1 MEAGLNTARVRHRAP
16 SRSRNLAPFAI
27 TLVCAGLF
35 SFLSGGYIFTRSAP
49 LAVVYLLLAA
59 VWVWF
64 LRRRSRPTPL
74 YLAALAVFG
83 LFVAWTGLSVSWS
96 FGPDLSWIAFD
107 LAAFYLAVAAV
118 LGLTPVRG
126 LQLRTAGYGFLAVA
140 VAVGVYAFLGKVVPE
155 VVTHAHTYAR
165 LDSPVG
171 YWNVLALMMV
181 MGLAVALALVGD
193 RTAHPA
199 WRVLAAA
206 AAVPLCFAF
215 FFTLSRGGLVVLVL
229 TLILYFGFT
238 TTRLASF
245 ASLVAIAGPVAAV
258 LWRLRDLGTLF
269 SATSDDALR
278 TLQGH
283 TLLRWSLA
291 ALLVAA
297 GAQAVIVLV
306 QRAVPWPRWLRVAAG
321 AAVLLVLVAGIGG
334 GSWRFLESRGGS
346 TWVKDRVQ
354 TFISGTDKTD
364 SGGAGR
370 LISLNTGRPPLW
382 REALAQSRS
391 HRLRGTGAGTFVFTH
406 DRFREAGDDVKHA
419 HSQWFNVLSEL
430 GVVGLGLFA
439 AAMALFVVAA
449 VRNPFTDRRDPLR
462 PLLVA
467 LQAGMVAFVVHISW
481 DWDWDMAAIGTVFFL
496 FAAACSS
503 YLATRTADRR
513 RYAVAVAVGAARRR
527 EEEAAAGQAAPKPDG
542 QDGPGHDL
550 RSAPAEATAA
560 PAEASLPAPARRRR
574 AAAWPARTVATV
586 ALVLLA
592 ASWLVPYLAAR
603 DESAAFAA
611 AGDGDSAVAL
621 SRARRAANLDP
632 LAVDPLITEALV
644 LQQQGRNGE
653 ALAVLQK
660 AARLQPDN
668 YEVFYHEGVLLLRAL
683 GRKKAA
689 IAALRRALALNPL
702 DDASR
707 FELEL
712 ATGR

>member
-1 MEAGLNTARVRHRAP
+1 MAPVGDRSP
-16 SRSRNLAPFAI
+16 SRSRNLAPFVI
-27 TLVCAGLF
+27 TLVCVGLF
-35 SFLSGGYIFTRSAP
+35 SFLSGGFIFTRSAP

-64 LRRRSRPTPL
+64 LRRRSRPSL
-74 YLAALAVFG
+74 IYLVALAVFG
-83 LFVAWTGLSVSWS
+83 LFVAWAGLSVSWS

-107 LAAFYLAVAAV
+107 LAALYLVVAAV
-118 LGLTPVRG
+118 LGLTPVHG

-140 VAVGVYAFLGKVVPE
+140 EAVGVYAFLGKVVPD

-181 MGLAVALALVGD
+181 MGLAVALALAGD

-206 AAVPLCFAF
+206 AAVPLCFTL
-215 FFTLSRGGLVVLVL
+215 FFTLSRGGLVVLAV
-229 TLILYFGFT
+229 TLVLYFGFT

-245 ASLVAIAGPVAAV
+245 ASLVAIAAPVAAV
-258 LWRLRDLGTLF
+258 LWRVRDLATLF

-283 TLLRWSLA
+283 TLLPWSVA

-297 GAQAVIVLV
+297 GAQAVIALV
-306 QRAVPWPRWLRVAAG
+306 QRAVPWPRWVRVAAG

-334 GSWRFLESRGGS
+334 GSWRFLESRGGA

-354 TFISGTDKTD
+354 TFISGTDD
-364 SGGAGR
+364 IGSGEGAGR

-382 REALAQSRS
+382 REALEQSRS

-406 DRFREAGDDVKHA
+406 ERFRVDGGVVKHA

-439 AAMALFVVAA
+439 AAMALFIAAA

-462 PLLVA
+462 PLVVA
-467 LQAGMVAFVVHISW
+467 LQAGVAAFVVHISW

-513 RYAVAVAVGAARRR
+513 R
-527 EEEAAAGQAAPKPDG
+527 EEEAAAGQAAP
-542 QDGPGHDL
+542 GPGVQDAPGPDL
-550 RSAPAEATAA
+550 RSAPAKATAA

-603 DESAAFAA
+603 AESAALAA
-611 AGDGDSAVAL
+611 AGDGDTAVAL
-621 SRARRAANLDP
+621 SHARRAASLDP
-632 LAVDPLITEALV
+632 LAADPLITEALI
-644 LQQQGRNGE
+644 LQQQGRNDE

-668 YEVFYHEGVLLLRAL
+668 YEVYYQQGVLLLRAF

-712 ATGR
+712 AAGR

>member
-1 MEAGLNTARVRHRAP
+1 MEAGLNTARVGHQAP
-16 SRSRNLAPFAI
+16 SRLRDAAPFAI
-27 TLVCAGLF
+27 TLICAGLL
-35 SFLSGGYIFTRSAP
+35 SFLSGGYFLSRSAP
-49 LAVVYLLLAA
+49 LVVVYLLLAA

-64 LRRRSRPTPL
+64 LHRRSRPSL
-74 YLAALAVFG
+74 LCLASLVVFG
-83 LFVAWTGLSVSWS
+83 SFVAWTGLSVYWS

-107 LAAFYLAVAAV
+107 VAALYLAVAAV

-155 VVTHAHTYAR
+155 VVTHAHLYAR

-181 MGLAVALALVGD
+181 MGLVVALALAGD

-199 WRVLAAA
+199 LRMLAAA
-206 AAVPLCFAF
+206 AAVPLCFTF
-215 FFTLSRGGLVVLVL
+215 FFTLSRGGWVVLAV
-229 TLILYFGFT
+229 TLVLYFGFA

-245 ASLVAIAGPVAAV
+245 ASLVAVVAPVAAV

-291 ALLVAA
+291 ALLVAV
-297 GAQAVIVLV
+297 GAQAVIALV

-321 AAVLLVLVAGIGG
+321 AAVLLVLVTSIGG
-334 GSWRFLESRGGS
+334 GSWRFLENRGGS
-346 TWVKDRVQ
+346 AWVKDRVQ
-354 TFISGTDKTD
+354 TFISGTDETG
-364 SGGAGR
+364 SGGEAGR
-370 LISLNTGRPPLW
+370 LISVNTGRPPLW
-382 REALAQSRS
+382 REALEQSRS
-391 HRLRGTGAGTFVFTH
+391 HRLRGTGAGTFVFT
-406 DRFREAGDDVKHA
+406 DKRFREDGHTVKNA

-430 GVVGLGLFA
+430 GVVGLGLFTA
-439 AAMALFVVAA
+439 AIALFIAAA
-449 VRNPFTDRRDPLR
+449 VRNPFSDRRDPLR

-467 LQAGMVAFVVHISW
+467 LQASIVAFVVHISW
-481 DWDWDMAAIGTVFFL
+481 DWHWDMAAIGMVFFL
-496 FAAACSS
+496 FTAACSS
-503 YLATRTADRR
+503 YLATRAADRR
-513 RYAVAVAVGAARRR
+513 RDAALAVAKMPA
-527 EEEAAAGQAAPKPDG
+527 D
-542 QDGPGHDL
+542 
-550 RSAPAEATAA
+550 APAET
-560 PAEASLPAPARRRR
+560 PAHVPADTPTEASPSAPVERRR
-574 AAAWPARTVATV
+574 AAWPVRTVATV

-592 ASWLVPYLAAR
+592 VSWLVPYLSAREERAAL
-603 DESAAFAA
+603 AAS
-611 AGDGDSAVAL
+611 GDGDSAVAL
-621 SRARRAANLDP
+621 GHARRAARLDP
-632 LAVDPLITEALV
+632 LAVDPLIIEALV

-653 ALAVLQK
+653 ALTALQK

-668 YEVFYHEGVLLLRAL
+668 YKVYYHQGVLLLQAF
-683 GRKKAA
+683 GRKQAA

-702 DDASR
+702 DDDSR

>member
-1 MEAGLNTARVRHRAP
+1 MPVDSARVSGAPSPALVVCNASIMPSMEAGLNTARVGHRAP

-59 VWVWF
+59 VGVWF
-64 LRRRSRPTPL
+64 LRRRSRPSVI
-74 YLAALAVFG
+74 YLVALAVFG
-83 LFVAWTGLSVSWS
+83 LFVAWAGLSVSWS

-181 MGLAVALALVGD
+181 MGLAVALALAGD

-206 AAVPLCFAF
+206 AAVPLCFTF
-215 FFTLSRGGLVVLVL
+215 FFTLSRGGLVVLAV
-229 TLILYFGFT
+229 TLVLYFGFT

-278 TLQGH
+278 TVQGH

-291 ALLVAA
+291 ALLVTAGVQAA
-297 GAQAVIVLV
+297 VALV
-306 QRAVPWPRWLRVAAG
+306 QRAAPWPRWLRVAA
-321 AAVLLVLVAGIGG
+321 A
-334 GSWRFLESRGGS
+334 
-346 TWVKDRVQ
+346 
-354 TFISGTDKTD
+354 
-364 SGGAGR
+364 
-370 LISLNTGRPPLW
+370 
-382 REALAQSRS
+382 
-391 HRLRGTGAGTFVFTH
+391 
-406 DRFREAGDDVKHA
+406 
-419 HSQWFNVLSEL
+419 
-430 GVVGLGLFA
+430 
-439 AAMALFVVAA
+439 AA
-449 VRNPFTDRRDPLR
+449 VRNPFADRRDPLR

-467 LQAGMVAFVVHISW
+467 LQAGVAAFVVHISW

-513 RYAVAVAVGAARRR
+513 RYAAARRR
-527 EEEAAAGQAAPKPDG
+527 EEEAAAVQTAPEPDG
-542 QDGPGHDL
+542 QDAPWPQ
-550 RSAPAEATAA
+550 SAP
-560 PAEASLPAPARRRR
+560 
-574 AAAWPARTVATV
+574 
-586 ALVLLA
+586 
-592 ASWLVPYLAAR
+592 
-603 DESAAFAA
+603 
-611 AGDGDSAVAL
+611 
-621 SRARRAANLDP
+621 
-632 LAVDPLITEALV
+632 
-644 LQQQGRNGE
+644 
-653 ALAVLQK
+653 
-660 AARLQPDN
+660 
-668 YEVFYHEGVLLLRAL
+668 
-683 GRKKAA
+683 
-689 IAALRRALALNPL
+689 
-702 DDASR
+702 
-707 FELEL
+707 
-712 ATGR
+712 

>member
-1 MEAGLNTARVRHRAP
+1 MEAGPHTARVGHGSP
-16 SRSRNLAPFAI
+16 SWSRNLAPFAI
-27 TLVCAGLF
+27 TLVCAGLL
-35 SFLSGGYIFTRSAP
+35 SFLSGGYFLTRSAP
-49 LAVVYLLLAA
+49 LAVVYLLLAS

-64 LRRRSRPTPL
+64 LHRRSRPSLL
-74 YLAALAVFG
+74 YLAALVVFG

-107 LAAFYLAVAAV
+107 VAALYLAVAAV

-126 LQLRTAGYGFLAVA
+126 VQLRTAGYGFLAVA
-140 VAVGVYAFLGKVVPE
+140 VAVAVYAFLGKVVPE

-171 YWNVLALMMV
+171 YWNVLGLMMV
-181 MGLAVALALVGD
+181 MGLAVALALAGD

-199 WRVLAAA
+199 WRVLAAVA
-206 AAVPLCFAF
+206 GVPLCFTF
-215 FFTLSRGGLVVLVL
+215 FFTLSRGGWVALLVMLV
-229 TLILYFGFT
+229 LYFGFT

-245 ASLVAIAGPVAAV
+245 ASLVAVAGPVAAV

-269 SATSDDALR
+269 GATSDDALR

-297 GAQAVIVLV
+297 GAQAVIALV

-321 AAVLLVLVAGIGG
+321 AVVLLVLLTGIGG

-346 TWVKDRVQ
+346 AWVKDRVQ
-354 TFISGTDKTD
+354 TFISGTDET
-364 SGGAGR
+364 GGGRDAGR
-370 LISLNTGRPPLW
+370 LISLNTYRPPLW
-382 REALAQSRS
+382 REALEQSRS

-406 DRFREAGDDVKHA
+406 ERFREDGSVVKNA
-419 HSQWFNVLSEL
+419 HGQWFNVLSEL
-430 GVVGLGLFA
+430 GAVGLGLFA
-439 AAMALFVVAA
+439 ATMALFIAAA

-467 LQAGMVAFVVHISW
+467 LQAGVAAFVVHMSW
-481 DWDWDMAAIGTVFFL
+481 DWDWDMAAIGMVFFL

-503 YLATRTADRR
+503 YLATRGADRR
-513 RYAVAVAVGAARRR
+513 RRAAVAAP
-527 EEEAAAGQAAPKPDG
+527 EEE
-542 QDGPGHDL
+542 
-550 RSAPAEATAA
+550 
-560 PAEASLPAPARRRR
+560 SLPAPAGRRR

-603 DESAAFAA
+603 AESAALAA
-611 AGDGDSAVAL
+611 SGDGDSAAAL
-621 SRARRAANLDP
+621 RQARRAASLDP

-653 ALAVLQK
+653 ALTALQK

-668 YEVFYHEGVLLLRAL
+668 YKVYYHQGVLLLQAF
-683 GRKKAA
+683 GRKQAA
-689 IAALRRALALNPL
+689 IAALRHALALNPL
-702 DDASR
+702 DDDSR

-712 ATGR
+712 AMGR

>member
-1 MEAGLNTARVRHRAP
+1 MQAGLNTARVGHRAP
-16 SRSRNLAPFAI
+16 SRLRNAAPFAI

-49 LAVVYLLLAA
+49 LAVVYLLLAV
-59 VWVWF
+59 VWVWL
-64 LRRRSRPTPL
+64 LRRRSRPSSI
-74 YLAALAVFG
+74 YLVALGVFG
-83 LFVAWTGLSVSWS
+83 LFVVWTGLSVSWS
-96 FGPDLSWIAFD
+96 FGPDLSWVAFD
-107 LAAFYLAVAAV
+107 LAALYLAVAAV

-126 LQLRTAGYGFLAVA
+126 LQLCTAGFGFLAVA
-140 VAVGVYAFLGKVVPE
+140 VAIGVYAFLGKVVPD
-155 VVTHAHTYAR
+155 VVMHAHTYAR

-181 MGLAVALALVGD
+181 MGLTVALALAGD
-193 RTAHPA
+193 RHAHPA
-199 WRVLAAA
+199 WRVVAAA
-206 AAVPLCFAF
+206 AAVPLCFTF
-215 FFTLSRGGLVVLVL
+215 FFTLSRGGLVVLAL

-245 ASLVAIAGPVAAV
+245 ASLGAIAVPVAAV
-258 LWRLRDLGTLF
+258 LWRLRDLGTLY

-278 TLQGH
+278 TVQGH

-306 QRAVPWPRWLRVAAG
+306 QRAVPWPRWLRVVAG
-321 AAVLLVLVAGIGG
+321 TAVVVVLVAGIGG
-334 GSWRFLESRGGS
+334 GSYRFLESRGGS
-346 TWVKDRVQ
+346 TWISDRVQ
-354 TFISGTDKTD
+354 TFFSGTDQTD
-364 SGGAGR
+364 SGEGAGR

-382 REALAQSRS
+382 REALEQSRAQ
-391 HRLRGTGAGTFVFTH
+391 RMRGTGAGTFVFTH
-406 DRFREAGDDVKHA
+406 DRFREAGGAVKHA

-439 AAMALFVVAA
+439 VAMALFIAAA
-449 VRNPFTDRRDPLR
+449 VRNPFADRRDPLR
-462 PLLVA
+462 PLVVA
-467 LQAGMVAFVVHISW
+467 LQAGVVAFVVHISW
-481 DWDWDMAAIGTVFFL
+481 DWDWDMAAIGVVFFL

-503 YLATRTADRR
+503 YLATRSADRR
-513 RYAVAVAVGAARRR
+513 RRAVTTAARGR
-527 EEEAAAGQAAPKPDG
+527 EEEAAGGESAPQAEG
-542 QDGPGHDL
+542 QDAPGAGMAPA
-550 RSAPAEATAA
+550 SPAEA
-560 PAEASLPAPARRRR
+560 PAPARPRR
-574 AAAWPARTVATV
+574 AAWPVRTVATV

-592 ASWLVPYLAAR
+592 VSWLVPYLSLRAEGAAL
-603 DESAAFAA
+603 AAS
-611 AGDGDSAVAL
+611 GDGDRATAL
-621 SRARRAANLDP
+621 SQARRAASLDP

-668 YEVFYHEGVLLLRAL
+668 YQVFYHQGVLLLSAF
-683 GRKKAA
+683 GRKQAA

-702 DDASR
+702 DSASR
-707 FELEL
+707 FELER

>member
-1 MEAGLNTARVRHRAP
+1 MEAGLNTACVGYRAP
-16 SRSRNLAPFAI
+16 SRLRNSAPFVV

-64 LRRRSRPTPL
+64 LRRRSRPSL
-74 YLAALAVFG
+74 IYLIALAVFG

-107 LAAFYLAVAAV
+107 LAALYLVVAAV

-140 VAVGVYAFLGKVVPE
+140 VAVGVYAFLGKVIPE

-181 MGLAVALALVGD
+181 MGLAVALALAGD
-193 RTAHPA
+193 RAAHPA

-215 FFTLSRGGLVVLVL
+215 FFALSRGGWVVLAV
-229 TLILYFGFT
+229 TLLLYFGFT

-245 ASLVAIAGPVAAV
+245 ASLLAIAAPAAAV
-258 LWRLRDLGTLF
+258 VWRLRGLGTLF
-269 SATSDDALR
+269 TATSDDALR

-283 TLLRWSLA
+283 TLLRWSVA
-291 ALLVAA
+291 ALLVTA
-297 GAQAVIVLV
+297 GVQAVIALV
-306 QRAVPWPRWLRVAAG
+306 HRAVPWPRWLRVAAG
-321 AAVLLVLVAGIGG
+321 AAVVVLLVAGVAG
-334 GSWRFLESRGGS
+334 GSWRFLESHGGS
-346 TWVKDRVQ
+346 AWAKDRVQ
-354 TFISGTDKTD
+354 TFISGTDAT
-364 SGGAGR
+364 GAEEGAGR
-370 LISLNTGRPPLW
+370 LFSLNTGRPPLW
-382 REALAQSRS
+382 REALEQSRS
-391 HRLRGTGAGTFVFTH
+391 QRLRGTGAGTFVFTH
-406 DRFREAGDDVKHA
+406 ERFRETGGGVVHA
-419 HSQWFNVLSEL
+419 HSQWLNVLSEL
-430 GVVGLGLFA
+430 GTVGLGLFA
-439 AAMALFVVAA
+439 AAIALFIAAA
-449 VRNPFTDRRDPLR
+449 VRNPFSDRRDPLR

-467 LQAGMVAFVVHISW
+467 LQAGIVAFVVHISW
-481 DWDWDMAAIGTVFFL
+481 DWTWDMAAIGTVFFL
-496 FAAACSS
+496 FAAASSS
-503 YLATRTADRR
+503 YLATRAADRR
-513 RYAVAVAVGAARRR
+513 RHAVV
-527 EEEAAAGQAAPKPDG
+527 
-542 QDGPGHDL
+542 
-550 RSAPAEATAA
+550 AA
-560 PAEASLPAPARRRR
+560 PAETALPAPAGRRRIS
-574 AAAWPARTVATV
+574 AWPARTVATA

-592 ASWLVPYLAAR
+592 ASWLVPYLSAR
-603 DESAAFAA
+603 EESAALTAA
-611 AGDGDSAVAL
+611 SDGDTAVAL
-621 SRARRAANLDP
+621 SHARRAASLDP
-632 LAVDPLITEALV
+632 LAVDPLITESLV

-668 YEVFYHEGVLLLRAL
+668 YQVFYHQGVLLLQAF
-683 GRKKAA
+683 GRKNAA

-702 DDASR
+702 DDDSR
-707 FELEL
+707 FELEM